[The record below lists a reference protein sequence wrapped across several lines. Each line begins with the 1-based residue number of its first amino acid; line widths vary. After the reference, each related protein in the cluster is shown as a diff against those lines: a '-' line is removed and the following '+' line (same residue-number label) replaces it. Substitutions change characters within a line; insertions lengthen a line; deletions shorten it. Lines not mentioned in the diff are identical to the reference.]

1 MPSSMPVRI
10 LKDVDIINGEVVPI
24 TIAFENLAPV
34 QQSTN
39 GTTSANTSTT
49 ITPNSQGSGNTV
61 ITVVQNQ
68 PETKPANGGQTVGA
82 NLNGNTYNTQGSASS
97 GGGINNQSTKITSDE
112 KYPNIYLNIKE
123 NTFSNNS
130 LFFRLDTDSLSSAT
144 AGDTF
149 NTWSDSSGVS
159 NLILTGS
166 AGCLK
171 CASAYGLKFYKLLAN
186 QAVENTSYAMSPT
199 TYPTYTILVFALA
212 NNSGSLIDGTN
223 SVHKF
228 VASSFSNANLNFI
241 NFSPVK
247 GAASNI
253 CRFSLNA
260 STLNDSSYLLNISPR
275 LNTEILALAPTNKY
289 NEDFYIDY
297 DRWLTQTGGFIG
309 LSTGKSQ
316 GFGDKTSVKNE
327 ICSLSNL
334 YNLRT
339 NLSSSDAPVLVTVND
354 GSSVNY
360 NSFSLFFVEMY
371 TYMDGSVGNIN
382 QYDTSVNYPFY
393 NLKYETLVNGVPA
406 FSATMA
412 FDQKVTL
419 PSSSNYNI
427 SLSNKY
433 YSTTSGTRADMFL
446 FNYIQ
451 GGGRTVSEMKNN
463 SKKTIESLAFK
474 YRNLLLKS
482 TSDLQITNST
492 TSLAFP
498 PDLSHPFTNFYA
510 VNK

>member
-1 MPSSMPVRI
+1 MPVRI

-49 ITPNSQGSGNTV
+49 ITPNSQGSSNTV

-82 NLNGNTYNTQGSASS
+82 NLNGNTYNTQGAASS

-171 CASAYGLKFYKLLAN
+171 CASAYGLKFYQLSAN
-186 QAVENTSYAMSPT
+186 QAVANASYAMSPT

-212 NNSGSLIDGTN
+212 NDNGSSLIYGTN

-228 VASSFSNANLNFI
+228 VASNLSNSNLDFI

-247 GAASNI
+247 NADGNV

-260 STLNDSSYLLNISPR
+260 STLNDASYLLNIQPR
-275 LNTEILALAPTNKY
+275 FNTEILALTPSQATP
-289 NEDFYIDY
+289 DFFANY
-297 DRWLTQTGGFIG
+297 DQWLTQTGGFIG

-316 GFGDKTSVKNE
+316 GFGNQTSIKNE
-327 ICSLSNL
+327 ICNLSNL

-339 NLSSSDAPVLVTVND
+339 NLATPDASVSV
-354 GSSVNY
+354 SVNTGSVKNY
-360 NSFSLFFVEMY
+360 TNFSLFFVEMY
-371 TYMDGSVGNIN
+371 TYMDGTIANTN
-382 QYDTSVNYPFY
+382 QYGSQYQNYPFY

-406 FSATMA
+406 FSASMA
-412 FDQKVTL
+412 FDQKATL

-433 YSTTSGTRADMFL
+433 FGTSSGSRADMFL

-463 SKKTIESLAFK
+463 SKKAIESLAFK